1 MINVQGDMMEDKK
14 KELEQKYF
22 LYQFL
27 KEQLDNMSKQA
38 DAMQS
43 AVIETQAAVNALDEV
58 TTDKHS
64 ALIPLGAGA
73 FVQGNIEDADKIM
86 IAIGSDTVIKESKD
100 NAKKILGQRMKDME
114 ESYSKLLKDI
124 GSVTAQIQSILPEI
138 ENLAG
143 EMNYSEKK
151 SK

>member
-1 MINVQGDMMEDKK
+1 MEDRK

-38 DAMQS
+38 EAMQ
-43 AVIETQAAVNALDEV
+43 AAILETQATINALEEIG
-58 TTDKHS
+58 KS
-64 ALIPLGAGA
+64 ADHNTLIPLGAGT
-73 FVQGNIEDADKIM
+73 FIQGKTGDTNKIM
-86 IAIGSDTVIKESKD
+86 IAIGSDIVVKEGKD
-100 NAKKILGQRMKDME
+100 KAKKILEERMNYME

-124 GSVTAQIQSILPEI
+124 GSITAQVQSILPEI

-143 EMNYSEKK
+143 EMNYSDQKK
-151 SK
+151 

>member
-1 MINVQGDMMEDKK
+1 MMEDKK